1 MVEGARRGYV
11 APQRVRARLATRRQ
25 IRQAAMSLFLERGYG
40 GTTMDLVAA
49 NAQVSARY
57 IHMTFGGKA
66 DLFSEVIQIVIAGDD
81 EPLPLGKR
89 PHGMAMLDAG
99 GAETLAAFA
108 ATSTAALQRNAGL
121 LAVADVAAAADEDL
135 AVLRDRG
142 RRRRLVDCAEVV
154 AALDRQQALKSE
166 LGITEAAD
174 VLYTLSAP
182 ATYQLFVD
190 ERSWS
195 PDRYQQWLTDSTVS
209 ALLRPIA

>member
-1 MVEGARRGYV
+1 
-11 APQRVRARLATRRQ
+11 
-25 IRQAAMSLFLERGYG
+25 MSLFLERGYG

-66 DLFSEVIQIVIAGDD
+66 DLFSEVIQIAIAGDH

-89 PHGMAMLDAG
+89 PHWMAMLDAG

-108 ATSTAALQRNAGL
+108 ATSTAVLQRTAGL
-121 LAVADVAAAADEDL
+121 LAVADAAAAADEDL

-182 ATYQLFVD
+182 AMYQLFVD